1 VIAVLYLALAA
12 AGGVAASYFQVA
24 PAPTT
29 GVVIAALAVALH
41 ITMAQRGRARALER
55 RVREL
60 THQVNEL
67 QGETKTNRAE
77 IETLRVRVDD
87 LPDAEKLS
95 NELRVLQGLLK
106 QLSERKDAAGG
117 GKAIAAPKTKDAAP
131 VPRDGIVKASKETVP
146 LSDSELLDAIETGL
160 REERV
165 ELYLQPVV
173 SLPQRKRRFYECFSR
188 ITTPAGSVITPE
200 QYIPV
205 AEREGLVDA
214 IDNLLLVRCV
224 QLVRRARRDHLD
236 VGFFCN
242 ISNASLTDVDF
253 FQDFIAFMAEN
264 RPLAETLI
272 FEFDQAS
279 IASENY
285 DTRLNLQRL
294 RGCGYRFSL
303 DQVTDMNLNLED
315 LAEQGF
321 RYIKVNAHML
331 HELARGDTPV
341 LDMRAFKGALDR
353 NAMDLIVEKI
363 ESEEMLLD
371 LLELRVDFGQGYL
384 FGEPRPIAQGG

>member
-1 VIAVLYLALAA
+1 MIAVLYLALAA
-12 AGGVAASYFQVA
+12 AGGFAASYFQVA
-24 PAPTT
+24 PAPAA
-29 GVVIAALAVALH
+29 GAVMVALAVALH
-41 ITMAQRGRARALER
+41 VSMAQRGRARVLER
-55 RVREL
+55 RVRDL
-60 THQVNEL
+60 TRQVNEL
-67 QGETKTNRAE
+67 QGDTETNRAE
-77 IETLRVRVDD
+77 IDTLRVRIDD
-87 LPDAEKLS
+87 LPDTEKLS

-117 GKAIAAPKTKDAAP
+117 GKAIAVAPTKPASS
-131 VPRDGIVKASKETVP
+131 DGIMKASEAIVP

-188 ITTPAGSVITPE
+188 ITTAQGAVIMPE
-200 QYIPV
+200 QYLPV

-279 IASENY
+279 IASEDY

-303 DQVTDMNLNLED
+303 DQVTDLDLDLED

-321 RYIKVNAHML
+321 RYIKVGAHML

-341 LDMRAFKGALDR
+341 LDMRGFKGALDR

-384 FGEPRPIAQGG
+384 FGEPRPIAQGR